1 MLFHDGTNAR
11 LEKLLTDVAKNSLS
25 YELSLNLLLR
35 AGYQDLLRAIRGRVD
50 MIRALDISSSA
61 LTAQRDAAG
70 RDCRQH
76 RQRRGHAPGGRHA
89 DPVPP
94 AFRDVHDGDGQGGPG
109 VHVDAVRADP
119 SPLRKKYDPGH
130 MDADAQGY
138 VQLPNVSITMEYVDA
153 LAASRA
159 YEANAA
165 MLNVTRS
172 DDPAGD
178 RLLA

>member
-1 MLFHDGTNAR
+1 
-11 LEKLLTDVAKNSLS
+11 
-25 YELSLNLLLR
+25 
-35 AGYQDLLRAIRGRVD
+35 

-61 LTAQRDAAG
+61 LTAQRVRMDVISGNIANADVTQQQDG
-70 RDCRQH
+70 APIPY
-76 RQRRGHAPGGRHA
+76 RRRF
-89 DPVPP
+89 VT
-94 AFRDVHDGDGQGGPG
+94 FLTGDGRGGPG
-109 VHVDAVRADP
+109 VHVGGVYSDP
-119 SPLRKKYDPGH
+119 SPFRLKYDPGNI
-130 MDADAQGY
+130 DADPAGY

-172 DDPAGD
+172 MIQQAL